1 MKDISTILRTKFDGL
16 LVRLTDIYVVSPA
29 EKHDGYIR

>member
-1 MKDISTILRTKFDGL
+1 MDISTILRKEFYGH

-29 EKHDGYIR
+29 EKQGRVFRQ